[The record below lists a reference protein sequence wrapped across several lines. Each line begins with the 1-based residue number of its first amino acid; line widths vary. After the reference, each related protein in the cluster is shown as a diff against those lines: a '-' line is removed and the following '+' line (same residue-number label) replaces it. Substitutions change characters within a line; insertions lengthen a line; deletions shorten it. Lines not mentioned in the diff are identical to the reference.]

1 MTRKVNLRCPR
12 GARTPWRSPAP
23 PEEVSRFLGLVVVNA
38 KDYAGKDIQE
48 FDFEGLIP
56 TPQSLRDTEAGPGGA

>member
-1 MTRKVNLRCPR
+1 
-12 GARTPWRSPAP
+12 
-23 PEEVSRFLGLVVVNA
+23 LGLVVVNA